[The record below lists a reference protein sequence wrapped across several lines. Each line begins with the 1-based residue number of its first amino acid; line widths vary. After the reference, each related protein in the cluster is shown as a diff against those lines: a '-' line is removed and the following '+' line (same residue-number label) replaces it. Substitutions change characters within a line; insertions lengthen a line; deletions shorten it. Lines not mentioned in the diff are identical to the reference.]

1 MPGFPIVDLQN
12 IYGAVFVGLL
22 LNTMLTGLEIAQ
34 ANYWDKDKKAVRF
47 FVVLLTR
54 HLVLNFGNLQTLE
67 HLVWA
72 TNLQSIL
79 NVRFSFGNMMSHTD
93 WASLQFFPGCAVQLY
108 YVRRL
113 YLLSQSIVCPITV
126 VPITVGSAIFGC
138 VMIAKASSI
147 KSNSELHLVIRLASL
162 WTAATT
168 LSDVFIT
175 AMTSWT
181 LYRKRTGFAR
191 TDSIIM
197 MLMTYTINSGLLL
210 SLSSTLGVAITISLA
225 VSPSTSI
232 HVAFI
237 WVISYMNSLY
247 AMLNTRNH
255 VSDRSTTDNLDNA
268 CNSQLVP
275 DPS

>member
-34 ANYWDKDKKAVRF
+34 AWIYYWNYWDKDKKAVRF
-47 FVVLLTR
+47 FVVLLTVIDILSTIIGTYSIYW

-79 NVRFSFGNMMSHTD
+79 N
-93 WASLQFFPGCAVQLY
+93 FFPGCAVQLY

-191 TDSIIM
+191 W
-197 MLMTYTINSGLLL
+197 N
-210 SLSSTLGVAITISLA
+210 
-225 VSPSTSI
+225 
-232 HVAFI
+232 
-237 WVISYMNSLY
+237 
-247 AMLNTRNH
+247 
-255 VSDRSTTDNLDNA
+255 
-268 CNSQLVP
+268 
-275 DPS
+275 